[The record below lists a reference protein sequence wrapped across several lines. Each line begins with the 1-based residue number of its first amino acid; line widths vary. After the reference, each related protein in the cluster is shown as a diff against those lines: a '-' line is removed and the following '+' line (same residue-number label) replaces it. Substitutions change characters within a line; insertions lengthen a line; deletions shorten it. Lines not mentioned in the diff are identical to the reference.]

1 MKKFFTLI
9 VAFLFITNLAFAE
22 ENNNNKEN
30 KDNEEH
36 VMLILENNTKVKPIE
51 EITVLDIIKN
61 EQTSPELK
69 ERIVQLLNQSQYEID
84 KYRTTMS
91 SHYKQVELKMQE
103 FKEDLNRLQ
112 TSKDELEVN
121 LGLAKWMIISLSV
134 GIVCLISVVLVIW
147 KNFLNTSK
155 NDVEIIYSQDQFRKK
170 IKTLEK
176 RVELLEEIF
185 KKNGKQ
191 E

>member
-121 LGLAKWMIISLSV
+121 LGLAKCHNLNE
-134 GIVCLISVVLVIW
+134 LVI
-147 KNFLNTSK
+147 L
-155 NDVEIIYSQDQFRKK
+155 I
-170 IKTLEK
+170 
-176 RVELLEEIF
+176 
-185 KKNGKQ
+185 
-191 E
+191 